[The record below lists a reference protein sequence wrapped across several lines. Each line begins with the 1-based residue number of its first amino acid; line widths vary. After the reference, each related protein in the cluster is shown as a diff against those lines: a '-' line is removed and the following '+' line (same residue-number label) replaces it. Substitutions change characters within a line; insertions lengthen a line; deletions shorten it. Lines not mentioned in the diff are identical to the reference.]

1 MGEGRALE
9 VVDGTDLLGTVLSLL
24 LRDDVQTLALKLGDH
39 GLIVA
44 QIGLGADE
52 QDGHAG
58 SVVLDLGPPLGL
70 DVVEGVGRNDGEGD
84 EEDVL

>member
-1 MGEGRALE
+1 MNSSARHSPARGVLCRVCRILVQGEERAYGHVAQPGEGPLE
-9 VVDGTDLLGTVLSLL
+9 LHV
-24 LRDDVQTLALKLGDH
+24 
-39 GLIVA
+39 
-44 QIGLGADE
+44 GLGADE

-58 SVVLDLGPPLGL
+58 GVVLDLGPPLGL